1 MEPEEEPAPA
11 AKNPGRDRSRGLP
24 LVVALRKKARGGA
37 TRKEGTEFSWTF
49 FFRASSVGLV
59 ENKLAISIERVPGR
73 QFGQFKCKNK

>member
-24 LVVALRKKARGGA
+24 PVVALRKKARGGA

-49 FFRASSVGLV
+49 FF
-59 ENKLAISIERVPGR
+59 
-73 QFGQFKCKNK
+73 